1 MKRRAYWWYDVR
13 RYGRRRGM
21 RMCAQTVE
29 QAAGDTVALAYLH
42 EFVAT
47 DQERGPDMTEERLVD
62 RFLVL
67 DAHCD
72 SLILRLQRGD
82 SMDLAVDDPAYQ
94 VDLSRLRQG
103 GVDCLFTMVGDGDLA
118 QSSVLIDAAY
128 QMAALHGDAF
138 AICLT
143 AAQVRQAR
151 SEGKIA
157 LVLTIEGQAMFAE
170 NLAHLRNWYRLGVR
184 IANISHGG
192 GMPPEL
198 QCDDSYFGYI
208 SPSERENL
216 RQQSKGLTPF
226 GWDVLAEMTD
236 LGMAVDLAHINDAAF
251 WEVLEK
257 SSVRVCYTHGSC
269 YALCPHSRALTDE
282 MMRALA
288 ERGGVMG
295 IAFYRAFIDREDP
308 SLERLCDHFI
318 HALEVMGPDHV
329 GIGSDFD
336 GTTRLWRPIPEDV
349 SYMEELF
356 QALSRRGVDAATL
369 EKIAG
374 ENFLRMLPA

>member
-1 MKRRAYWWYDVR
+1 
-13 RYGRRRGM
+13 
-21 RMCAQTVE
+21 
-29 QAAGDTVALAYLH
+29 
-42 EFVAT
+42 
-47 DQERGPDMTEERLVD
+47 MTEGRLVD

-72 SLILRLQRGD
+72 SLILRLIRGD
-82 SMDLAVDDPAYQ
+82 SMDLAVSDPAYQ
-94 VDLSRLRQG
+94 VDLPRLRQG
-103 GVDCLFTMVGDGDLA
+103 GVDCLFTMVGDENLP
-118 QSSVLIDAAY
+118 QSSMLIDAAY
-128 QMAALHGDAF
+128 EMEALHGDDF

-143 AAQVRQAR
+143 ASQVRQAR
-151 SEGKIA
+151 AEGKIA

-170 NLAHLRNWYRLGVR
+170 ELAHLRNWYRLGVR
-184 IANISHGG
+184 VANISHGK

-198 QCDDSYFGYI
+198 QVDGSYFGYI
-208 SPSERENL
+208 NPSERENL
-216 RQQSKGLTPF
+216 RRQSKGLTPF
-226 GWDVLAEMTD
+226 GWDVLAEMTR
-236 LGMAVDLAHINDAAF
+236 LGMAVDLAHINDVAF
-251 WEVLEK
+251 WEIMEK
-257 SSVRVCYTHGSC
+257 STVRVCYTHGSC

-295 IAFYRAFIDREDP
+295 IAFYRSFIDRENP

-336 GTTRLWRPIPEDV
+336 GTPRQWWPIPEDV
-349 SYMEELF
+349 SRMEELF
-356 QALSRRGVDAATL
+356 QALARRGVDAETL

-374 ENFLRMLPA
+374 ENFLSVLPA